1 MDIDLMLRR
10 AGVSL
15 AMLVV
20 LGCAFR
26 QGVAA
31 QQEMRRTLIAVLD
44 SAALVRVKTDA
55 EAAFMRRAALVLAQL
70 PDSARGPRAIRSVD
84 DAARALED
92 ALRVYGMAKATVF
105 STPPGFQAEFRR
117 VYDTTAVGFTVTAV
131 DSADVAPAWYRVIC
145 KRPGKPPVEAQLA
158 DCTSRCRV
166 VCQSEP

>member
-1 MDIDLMLRR
+1 MASSPLLRR
-10 AGVSL
+10 AGVSV
-15 AMLVV
+15 AMLAI
-20 LGCAFR
+20 LGGTLS

-44 SAALVRVKTDA
+44 SASQVRGKADA
-55 EAAFMRRAALVLAQL
+55 EAAFMRRAALLLAQL

-92 ALRVYGMAKATVF
+92 GLRLYGMAKAIVV

-131 DSADVAPAWYRVIC
+131 DSAAVAPAWYRVVC
-145 KRPGKPPVEAQLA
+145 KRPGKPPVEAQRA
-158 DCTSRCRV
+158 DCTSRCTV
-166 VCQSEP
+166 VCQPEQ